1 MPLSYGSF
9 EKSPFYSNVSIRFLG
24 YSGKY
29 SRYLTD
35 AQFHQEI
42 YKCSIFPYFF
52 HAQTKYIHEKKTIL
66 CVKEGYIRI

>member
-9 EKSPFYSNVSIRFLG
+9 KKSPFYSKVSIRFLG

-29 SRYLTD
+29 SLYLTD

-42 YKCSIFPYFF
+42 YKC
-52 HAQTKYIHEKKTIL
+52 IL
-66 CVKEGYIRI
+66 CLYFSDEVCPKKQSCV